1 MASHGSAARELI
13 HWEKTVP
20 SGFEL
25 RPSHVCFA
33 GAAVLLVAFY
43 VRLKLR
49 ANAAA
54 AARILAASRDAAWNE
69 RDLKLGMQ
77 DTFKEVQAAW
87 AQGNLAK
94 LSLLL
99 ERPLY
104 QEWELRRAEERLAG
118 TRQVVSD
125 AILQEVEIVN
135 AKDLLDNSKDE
146 FIARLTFHATEA
158 QHRDGQVLKSG
169 NGFITEYW
177 KMGRMKDRWKVREI
191 QRDGVLV
198 RMSLALEPSY
208 REAEKGGSD
217 A

>member
-1 MASHGSAARELI
+1 MASHGSSVRELI

-43 VRLKLR
+43 FRLKFR

-77 DTFKEVQAAW
+77 ETFKEVQTAW
-87 AQGNLAK
+87 AEGNPAK

-104 QEWELRRAEERLAG
+104 QEWEMRKAEERLAG

-125 AILQEVEIVN
+125 AVLQEVEIVN

-158 QHRDGQVLKSG
+158 QYRGDVAVKSG
-169 NGFITEYW
+169 SGLITEYW

-198 RMSLALEPSY
+198 RMSLALEPSW
-208 REAEKGGSD
+208 RETEKGGKD